1 MEQFVDV
8 EKIEEFVNQNI
19 VTTPTKIFHAK
30 AGNYSGLIGAVLLG
44 NELI

>member
-1 MEQFVDV
+1 MEQFVDTD
-8 EKIEEFVNQNI
+8 KIEQFVNQNI

-30 AGNYSGLIGAVLLG
+30 AGNYAGMIGAVLLG